1 MAHIVADASF
11 GRYDSEVKA
20 ALSLVLALATAW
32 LVNRSLLAYGRTIA
46 ARVAGGEL
54 SPVADTR
61 LRFLRRVIDAV
72 IVLVGVATALSQFT
86 ALGRLADTV
95 LASSAIAA
103 AIVGFA
109 ARQTIANAI
118 AGLILAI
125 TQPLRIGDH
134 VTFEG
139 ESGVVEDV
147 RLTST
152 WLRTA
157 ADARIIVPN
166 ERLAAGVLRNDSIGE
181 KDVPVEASLW
191 LHRDQDVV
199 AAMDA
204 LRAGLDEVSVSVAE
218 TSSEATRLL
227 LSGPPASP
235 ARRAARE
242 GELRE
247 AGLRTL
253 REASV
258 QAGAQP
264 A

>member
-1 MAHIVADASF
+1 
-11 GRYDSEVKA
+11 
-20 ALSLVLALATAW
+20 
-32 LVNRSLLAYGRTIA
+32 
-46 ARVAGGEL
+46 
-54 SPVADTR
+54 
-61 LRFLRRVIDAV
+61 
-72 IVLVGVATALSQFT
+72 
-86 ALGRLADTV
+86 
-95 LASSAIAA
+95 
-103 AIVGFA
+103 
-109 ARQTIANAI
+109 
-118 AGLILAI
+118 
-125 TQPLRIGDH
+125 
-134 VTFEG
+134 
-139 ESGVVEDV
+139 VEDV

-204 LRAGLDEVSVSVAE
+204 LRAGLDDVSVSVAE

-227 LSGPPASP
+227 LSGSPAPP

-247 AGLRTL
+247 AGLRVL

-258 QAGAQP
+258 HARAQP

>member
-1 MAHIVADASF
+1 MAHIVADASL
-11 GRYDSEVKA
+11 GRYDSEIKA
-20 ALSLVLALATAW
+20 ALSLVLALAAAW
-32 LVNRSLLAYGRTIA
+32 AVNRSLLAYGRTIA
-46 ARVAGGEL
+46 ARVAGGDL
-54 SPVADTR
+54 SAVADTR

-118 AGLILAI
+118 AGVILAI

-139 ESGVVEDV
+139 EAGVVEDV

-166 ERLAAGVLRNDSIGE
+166 ERLAAGVLRNDSIGD

-191 LHRDQDVV
+191 LHRDQDAV

-204 LRAGLDEVSVSVAE
+204 LRAGLDDVAVSVAE

-227 LSGPPASP
+227 LTGPPASP
-235 ARRAARE
+235 ARRAGRE
-242 GELRE
+242 AELRE
-247 AGLRTL
+247 AGLRVL

-258 QAGAQP
+258 HARAQP

>member
-1 MAHIVADASF
+1 
-11 GRYDSEVKA
+11 
-20 ALSLVLALATAW
+20 
-32 LVNRSLLAYGRTIA
+32 
-46 ARVAGGEL
+46 
-54 SPVADTR
+54 
-61 LRFLRRVIDAV
+61 
-72 IVLVGVATALSQFT
+72 
-86 ALGRLADTV
+86 
-95 LASSAIAA
+95 
-103 AIVGFA
+103 
-109 ARQTIANAI
+109 
-118 AGLILAI
+118 
-125 TQPLRIGDH
+125 

-204 LRAGLDEVSVSVAE
+204 LRAGLDDVSVSVAE

-227 LSGPPASP
+227 LSGSPAPP

-247 AGLRTL
+247 AGLRVL

-258 QAGAQP
+258 HARAQP